1 MKLLQLMYFNTVCE
15 TGSTVKAA
23 EQLSVSQPTISLAI
37 KELEEEFRALLFFRN
52 KKRLIPTAYGELLF
66 KLSKDLLHNAQNVSE
81 IMTDTIRKRNKIR
94 LGITPMLA
102 TQLIPPILRKYS
114 TESNSIHFVVTEGS
128 QNKLFSLLD
137 HNEVDIIISSYN
149 DDLASKYESVVLT
162 DMEFWFCVS
171 KSHPLSNR
179 KIVTIDDIEKETFVA
194 FESMPYSSIM
204 QFFALYKKT
213 PNIVYKS
220 NQLSTIVSIISDNL
234 ACAFLYPKAIEAQY
248 SNLNVIP
255 IEPRITKNVAAFW
268 KKDTYIFSET
278 KHLLSVVKKLGHDF
292 I

>member
-1 MKLLQLMYFNTVCE
+1 
-15 TGSTVKAA
+15 
-23 EQLSVSQPTISLAI
+23 
-37 KELEEEFRALLFFRN
+37 
-52 KKRLIPTAYGELLF
+52 
-66 KLSKDLLHNAQNVSE
+66 
-81 IMTDTIRKRNKIR
+81 MTDTIRKRNKIR